1 MRDNGL
7 KDFIQE
13 LRDYG
18 NARKG
23 ELAGMMLEAANRLEV
38 FQRAHERVYQ
48 EICRC
53 MSWEKILQPD
63 SDDVASL
70 KSYACG
76 LAFAERLMSEKEPK
90 SILPTEDE
98 VEQMCARLE
107 KAREASNAGADSS
120 GL

>member
-1 MRDNGL
+1 MDNGL

-53 MSWEKILQPD
+53 MAWEKILQPD
-63 SDDVASL
+63 SDDITNL
-70 KSYACG
+70 KSYVCG
-76 LAFAERLMSEKEPK
+76 LAFAKRLMSEKEPK

-98 VEQMCARLE
+98 IEQMCACLE